1 MSDFP
6 CGIAQAGK
14 GEGFAAPP
22 LTPTHPLHDFGPG
35 WPTMEPDMTMATT
48 NVMDATDGRPG
59 GRRKPSVYI
68 RLDPSIADALADA
81 AEQAGLSAAGWVRQ
95 RIVEALPGDH
105 EIKPS
110 LSVRTRIP
118 PEDLAVVSQL
128 SADVSR
134 MGGRSCR

>member
-1 MSDFP
+1 
-6 CGIAQAGK
+6 
-14 GEGFAAPP
+14 
-22 LTPTHPLHDFGPG
+22 
-35 WPTMEPDMTMATT
+35 MEPDMTMATT